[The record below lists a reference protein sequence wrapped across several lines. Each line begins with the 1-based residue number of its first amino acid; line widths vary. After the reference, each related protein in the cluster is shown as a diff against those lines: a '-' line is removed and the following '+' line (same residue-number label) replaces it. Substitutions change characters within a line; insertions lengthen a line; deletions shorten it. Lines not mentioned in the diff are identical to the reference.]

1 MTQLIK
7 KKNMESMG
15 AVPYLHN
22 LDHINDELAWLD
34 LNIRLGI
41 LRARSLR
48 RDEGGLYL
56 SDQTVEALIEERE
69 PTGKIASD
77 EAELIRR
84 IDEKREEITARVAA
98 SLEQGVMLYFPRF
111 VTLFGLSPFES
122 DVIVICLA
130 PELDTKYERLYAYL
144 QDDATR
150 RVPGVDLTLNLLCRG
165 QEERSAARSAFLSSS
180 RLFRYSLLQFTDNSG
195 SARPLLSRSMK
206 LDEGIAHYLLGGKD
220 VDPRIANCCRLI
232 IPGKASSGSP
242 DDLPLLK
249 PFQRY
254 LAQPSAE
261 QWIVLFSGPDRVRQ
275 EETARLLCSETGV
288 PLLKVD
294 LETLAE
300 GETPV
305 SQMIPLIFRD
315 AALKSAA
322 VFADSIDTLFWDAD
336 KNFGRHHALEKA
348 MEELGWVTFLAGRQA
363 VELSDSLKRQML
375 FTIDFPLPAYP
386 ERTRIW
392 HEYAGNGSPAQD
404 MLPYTDLAARF
415 RFTSREIRNA
425 LALARTKAML
435 RNGGNPRVTQADL
448 EAACRA
454 ESNSRLIGFAR
465 KVQNTYSWDDLVL
478 PPAHKNQLGEVI
490 DYVRN
495 HEAVYTEWGFSRKHS
510 LGKGVNMLFSGP
522 SGTGKTMAAGIIASQ
537 LGLDCYSIDL
547 STVVSK
553 YIGETEKNL
562 NRIFA
567 EAETSNAI
575 LFFDE
580 ADALFGKRTEVKDSH
595 DRYANIEVNY
605 LLQKM
610 EEHEGVV
617 ILATNLNKNVDDA
630 FLRRMHFSVVFPLP
644 EKEERL
650 AVWQRVF
657 PSEAPV
663 GEDIDR
669 AFLAR
674 RFKITGG
681 HIKNIAVGAAF
692 LAKRDNSGITMRHV
706 VLSAKREFQK
716 MGKLSTKAEFGDY
729 YDIIA

>member
-1 MTQLIK
+1 MA
-7 KKNMESMG
+7 E
-15 AVPYLHN
+15 PYANN
-22 LDHINDELAWLD
+22 LSHLYDELFWLD
-34 LNIRLGI
+34 LNVRLAI

-48 RDEGGLYL
+48 RDEGGMYV
-56 SDQTVEALIEERE
+56 SDQAVEGLLQDRATTAE
-69 PTGKIASD
+69 IAAD

-84 IDEKREEITARVAA
+84 IDDKREEITARVAT
-98 SLEQGVMLYFPRF
+98 SLDQGVALRLPQ
-111 VTLFGLSPFES
+111 VAALFSLSPFEM
-122 DVIVICLA
+122 DVFVICLGL
-130 PELDTKYERLYAYL
+130 ELDVKYERLYAYL

-150 RVPGVDLTLNLLCRG
+150 RTLSVDLILNLLCRT
-165 QEERSAARSAFLSSS
+165 QEERASARSVFLSSS
-180 RLFRYSLLQFTDNSG
+180 RLFRYSLIHCIDSSG
-195 SARPLLSRSMK
+195 GARPFLSRSVK
-206 LDEGIAHYLLGGKD
+206 LDEGIAHHVLGGKG
-220 VDPRIANCCRLI
+220 VDPRIASCCRLI
-232 IPGKASSGSP
+232 APVNASSGSS

-254 LAQPSAE
+254 LAESPAE
-261 QWIVLFSGPDRVRQ
+261 QWIALFSGQDLARQ
-275 EETARLLCSETGV
+275 EETARRLCAESGV
-288 PLLKVD
+288 SLLKVD
-294 LETLAE
+294 LEAFTE
-300 GETPV
+300 GAMPL
-305 SQMIPLIFRD
+305 SQVIPLIFRD

-322 VFADSIDTLFWDAD
+322 VYVDNIDAIVREAD
-336 KNFGRHHALEKA
+336 KNVGRLHVLEKA

-375 FTIDFPLPAYP
+375 FAVDFPLPAYP

-392 HEYAGNGSPAQD
+392 HEYAGNGTPAQD
-404 MLPYTDLAARF
+404 TPAYADLAARF
-415 RFTSREIRNA
+415 HFTSREIRNA

-435 RNGGNPRVTQADL
+435 RNGGDPQVTQADL

-465 KVQNTYSWDDLVL
+465 KVQSTYSWDDLVL
-478 PPAHKNQLGEVI
+478 PPAHKQQLQEII
-490 DYVRN
+490 DHIRN

-522 SGTGKTMAAGIIASQ
+522 SGTGKTMAAGIISSE
-537 LGLDCYSIDL
+537 LGLDCYKIDL

-567 EAETSNAI
+567 EAETSNAV

-617 ILATNLNKNVDDA
+617 ILATNLSKNMDEA
-630 FLRRMHFSVVFPLP
+630 FLRRVNFSVVFPFP

-650 AVWQRVF
+650 LVWNRVF
-657 PSEAPV
+657 PAEAPV

-669 AFLAR
+669 EFLAR
-674 RFKITGG
+674 KFKITGG

-692 LAKRDNSGITMRHV
+692 LAKRDDSGITMRHV

-716 MGKLSTKAEFGDY
+716 IGKLTTKAEFGDY
-729 YDIIA
+729 YDITA